1 MNLLDLI
8 GNTPLIDLSF
18 LYPKHPDLQLF
29 AKAEWMNPG
38 GSLKDRPVKRMLCRA
53 VEQGRLT
60 PGKII
65 LDSSSGNAGISYAM
79 IGAAMGYDV
88 TIVIP
93 GNASQERKQRLIAH
107 GATLVETD
115 ALEGYD
121 EALRHVHAMYEA
133 SQDKYFFCDQYT
145 NEENVNAHYF
155 GTAVELIEQVPRP
168 ITHFVGG
175 VGTGGSLTGIA
186 RRLTEYYPGIKIVAV
201 RPDRWPGVEGL
212 KPLGEPEDI
221 VPKIF
226 GEEFVDQWI
235 DVSADEA
242 KRWCIKLAHHGYF
255 VGQSSGAYLAACDKV
270 MSTLTEGTVTTLL
283 CDLGERYFSAGLWAH
298 DHSR

>member
-1 MNLLDLI
+1 MNLLDLV

-18 LYPKHPDLQLF
+18 LYPNHPGLQLF

-38 GSLKDRPVKRMLCRA
+38 GSLKDRPVKQMLCSA
-53 VEQGRLT
+53 VEQERLI

-65 LDSSSGNAGISYAM
+65 LDSSSGNAGISYSM

-93 GNASQERKQRLIAH
+93 GNASQERKLRLIAH

-121 EALRHVHAMYEA
+121 EALRHVHFMYEA
-133 SQDKYFFCDQYT
+133 APEKYFFCDQYT
-145 NEENVNAHYF
+145 NTENINAHYF
-155 GTAVELIEQVPRP
+155 GTAAELIEQVPCP

-186 RRLTEYYPGIKIVAV
+186 RRLKENYPDVKIIAV
-201 RPDRWPGVEGL
+201 RPERWPGIEGL

-226 GEEFVDQWI
+226 EAEYVDQWV

-242 KRWCIKLAHHGYF
+242 KGCCLKLAHYGYF
-255 VGQSSGAYLAACDKV
+255 VGQSSGAYLAACNKV
-270 MSTLTEGTVTTLL
+270 ATRLTEGTITTLL

-298 DHSR
+298 GNSC